1 MTEPWRR
8 GGSYLALSYAGLT
21 LALAAAIHVDW
32 HLARPTHH
40 RLSLGWAQH
49 WIFAAI
55 VFAIAGCLIARA
67 APSAPWRVAAT
78 IVGLAV
84 VLAQLVEPVMEMI
97 LYDGR
102 FGYPSDP
109 GRWTAF
115 FVCMAAGIPAM
126 VATLVL
132 CRPRP
137 HSRDMVA
144 PPA

>member
-1 MTEPWRR
+1 MNEPPRR
-8 GGSYLALSYAGLT
+8 RGSYLAVFYTGVT

-55 VFAIAGCLIARA
+55 VFAIVGCLIARA
-67 APSAPWRVAAT
+67 APNALWRVAAT

-84 VLAQLVEPVMEMI
+84 VLAQLVEPVIEMI

-115 FVCMAAGIPAM
+115 FVCMAGGVPAM
-126 VATLVL
+126 IATLAV

-137 HSRDMVA
+137 HTRDMVA